1 MSVTG
6 VIPILQMVSTLLN
19 MAKRGMDI
27 YNTPDASDE
36 EIEFYRKEA
45 LASVAESDRM
55 IAEAVEDRQREREG
69 A

>member
-6 VIPILQMVSTLLN
+6 IIPILTMVTSLLE

-36 EIEFYRKEA
+36 QIEAYRKDA
-45 LASVAESDRM
+45 MDSIARSDRM
-55 IAEAVEDRQREREG
+55 IAEAVEKRRREREG
-69 A
+69 G